1 MQQVNFVQEVQFVVS
16 LDSSARIVTQ
26 LCQNLTASLT
36 KFFGFILQL
45 LQQSLFFP
53 TTYLTLTFYFSNFFL
68 SRNIGLVFGL
78 VCFQMKLDF
87 IYMHNI

>member
-53 TTYLTLTFYFSNFFL
+53 TTYLTLTFYFSIGFFGKEYRL
-68 SRNIGLVFGL
+68 GFWVSLFPN
-78 VCFQMKLDF
+78 
-87 IYMHNI
+87 

>member
-45 LQQSLFFP
+45 LQQSLFF
-53 TTYLTLTFYFSNFFL
+53 LQL
-68 SRNIGLVFGL
+68 I
-78 VCFQMKLDF
+78 
-87 IYMHNI
+87 